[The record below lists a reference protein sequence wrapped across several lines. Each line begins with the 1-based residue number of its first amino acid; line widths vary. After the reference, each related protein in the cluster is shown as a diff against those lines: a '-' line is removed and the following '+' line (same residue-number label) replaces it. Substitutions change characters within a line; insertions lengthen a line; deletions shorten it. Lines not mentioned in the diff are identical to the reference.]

1 MARFLK
7 FHAYIHIVNAQY
19 AWYGAESLPCFLYH
33 YWVALLIPND
43 WHYYLVRTLK
53 ELSLSVI
60 ETFKHPMSV
69 HDLKLLN
76 TDALEE
82 NEQWYMAV
90 VKMLKC
96 FAIYSKYDY

>member
-1 MARFLK
+1 MPSMHGMGLRACL
-7 FHAYIHIVNAQY
+7 V
-19 AWYGAESLPCFLYH
+19 FLYH
-33 YWVALLIPND
+33 SWVALLIPND

-60 ETFKHPMSV
+60 ETFKHSVSV

-96 FAIYSKYDY
+96 FAIYSKYGY